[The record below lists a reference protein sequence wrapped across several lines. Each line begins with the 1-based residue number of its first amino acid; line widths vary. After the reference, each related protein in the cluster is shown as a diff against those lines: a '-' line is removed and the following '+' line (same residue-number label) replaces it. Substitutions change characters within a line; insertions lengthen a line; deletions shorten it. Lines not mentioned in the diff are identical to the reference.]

1 MFGATIGDYVTIS
14 VVANIVPQVVIGNN
28 SIIEAGSVDTKNIP
42 EGKLAIGI
50 HISIRKN
57 LKQRL

>member
-14 VVANIVPQVVIGNN
+14 VVANIVPKVVIGNN

-50 HISIRKN
+50 HARVIRDVKD
-57 LKQRL
+57 